1 MCKGQFEL
9 PYARQGYWSPQRNTS
24 RHPEDSAVYNSSF
37 LDCKAFVSNCL
48 GGAAHTISA
57 RCEEGYTG
65 TAWYS
70 LPPSEHQRASFAL
83 ICLAWIG
90 LAWLCFARLTVKG
103 CRCSAR
109 CEVGF
114 YKFFGKCYACDRDS
128 WSYAWSI
135 ILVLMIVS
143 AWWLIN
149 NVVCALIDSLAVRAA
164 LGASL
169 RAAFA

>member
-1 MCKGQFEL
+1 MKDTLAL
-9 PYARQGYWSPQRNTS
+9 PGT
-24 RHPEDSAVYNSSF
+24 H
-37 LDCKAFVSNCL
+37 CL
-48 GGAAHTISA
+48 LRSINV
-57 RCEEGYTG
+57 RD
-65 TAWYS
+65 
-70 LPPSEHQRASFAL
+70 L
-83 ICLAWIG
+83 
-90 LAWLCFARLTVKG
+90 LCFARLTVKG

-169 RAAFA
+169 RAALAYLIVNPPRTSVLWWLCGFQPHSRSSSRSHRWQM

>member
-1 MCKGQFEL
+1 MKDTLAL
-9 PYARQGYWSPQRNTS
+9 PGT
-24 RHPEDSAVYNSSF
+24 H
-37 LDCKAFVSNCL
+37 CL
-48 GGAAHTISA
+48 LRSINV
-57 RCEEGYTG
+57 RD
-65 TAWYS
+65 
-70 LPPSEHQRASFAL
+70 L
-83 ICLAWIG
+83 
-90 LAWLCFARLTVKG
+90 LCFARLTVKG

-114 YKFFGKCYACDRDS
+114 YKFFGQCYSCDHDS

-169 RAAFA
+169 HALPLPSRKSAEDQLWRLCGFQPHSRSSSRSRRWQM

>member
-1 MCKGQFEL
+1 L
-9 PYARQGYWSPQRNTS
+9 AW
-24 RHPEDSAVYNSSF
+24 
-37 LDCKAFVSNCL
+37 L
-48 GGAAHTISA
+48 GL
-57 RCEEGYTG
+57 
-65 TAWYS
+65 AW
-70 LPPSEHQRASFAL
+70 LGLAWLGLAWL
-83 ICLAWIG
+83 GLAWLGLAWLGLAWLGLAWICLDLLG
-90 LAWLCFARLTVKG
+90 FAWICLDLLCFARLTVKG

-114 YKFFGKCYACDRDS
+114 YKFFGQCYSCDHDS